1 MMRNLYEMSIQLS
14 VIPYKTI
21 KSIILNINKNYI
33 YKNIYKYISVILSRY
48 GHEC

>member
-1 MMRNLYEMSIQLS
+1 MKRNLYEMSIQLS

-33 YKNIYKYISVILSRY
+33 YKNINIYINILALY
-48 GHEC
+48 